1 MSSVTV
7 TLDKAIKF
15 FWSVAWRSALIGMV
29 LLAVFYAL
37 VFMIIRIYDSL
48 GIFATTMRE
57 ILTTPL
63 PILGNY
69 TIRHIISTAVL
80 DAIHIAIAVLVAIY
94 IAIFSIYT
102 ATRMT
107 IKSCSYTTFVFDKNI
122 SKTTILKY
130 SIFFVIL
137 IPLAST
143 LLNTL
148 LIQAASF
155 FNIGIPSFLL
165 TSTEIIMLVW
175 YNKMVMSRK
184 FLGVFLPIH
193 PK

>member
-48 GIFATTMRE
+48 GIFFATTMRE

-69 TIRHIISTAVL
+69 TIGHIISTAVL
-80 DAIHIAIAVLVAIY
+80 DAIY